1 MKRSGSDLREP
12 NHARM
17 QKQSKE
23 RHTHAGEQQ
32 TTPQQKKKKKKK
44 KKEEEKGIL
53 GTRIELVTSCV

>member
-1 MKRSGSDLREP
+1 
-12 NHARM
+12 M

-44 KKEEEKGIL
+44 KKKKEYSERG
-53 GTRIELVTSCV
+53 SNS